1 MIDKKVSIV
10 IPTFNRADYLIECID
25 SCLAQTHPCEIIV
38 CDHGSTDNTPEVI
51 KRYENKI
58 KYVRRELD
66 SGVHFCWLDGILHTS
81 NDLIHLNFDDDWIKP
96 SFIEKCL
103 ELFNDEVGCV
113 IAEANIYNEKEQKY
127 SGNVFNLSKNTGI
140 YPVKNLV
147 DFNLKYLTSPCAGI
161 YRKKI
166 LIDNLFVGSVPYS
179 KNEYHGVG
187 PDILF
192 TLMSCSNFSSYGY
205 VNEPLVV
212 FRSHEKSIT
221 IDASLDVQKQLRI
234 DKAYDDARI
243 YFFINRIIEKLK
255 IYSIVRK
262 FINKRK

>member
-1 MIDKKVSIV
+1 MINKKVSIV
-10 IPTFNRADYLIECID
+10 IPTFNRANYLIECID

-51 KRYENKI
+51 KRYEDKI

-66 SGVHFCWLDGILHTS
+66 SGVHFCWLDGVLHAS
-81 NDLIHLNFDDDWIKP
+81 NDLIHINFDDDWIKP

-103 ELFNDEVGCV
+103 ELFTDEVGCV
-113 IAEANIYNEKEQKY
+113 IAEVNVYHEKEQKY
-127 SGNVFNLSKNTGI
+127 SADGFNLNNNTGI

-147 DFNLKYLTSPCAGI
+147 NFNLRSLTSPCAGI
-161 YRKKI
+161 YRKKV

-192 TLMSCSNFSSYGY
+192 TLMSCNNYLYYGY
-205 VNEPLVV
+205 VKEPLVV
-212 FRSHEKSIT
+212 FRAHEKSIT
-221 IDASLDVQKQLRI
+221 IDASQDGNKRFKI
-234 DKAYDDARI
+234 NMAYNDARI
-243 YFFINRIIEKLK
+243 YFLINRIVTKLK
-255 IYSIVRK
+255 IYNIVRK
-262 FINKRK
+262 VYNKWK